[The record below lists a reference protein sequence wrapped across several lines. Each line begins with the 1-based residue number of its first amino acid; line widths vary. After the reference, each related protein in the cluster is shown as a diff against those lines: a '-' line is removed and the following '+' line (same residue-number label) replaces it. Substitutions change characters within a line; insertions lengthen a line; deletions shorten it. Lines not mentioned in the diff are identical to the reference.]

1 MFRKFAVLLLSLV
14 VFAGIPLSPV
24 HAGVVTNPN
33 TGGTPG
39 SWTQGDRPPVV
50 DPAKPAILFVHGLNS
65 SAKVWYESN
74 DMYQQAFD
82 NGYET
87 AFINLHDISG
97 TSQNM
102 WDNGRLLADKIK
114 EISNHFG
121 KKLVIVAHSKGGID
135 TQTAL
140 VHYNAHVYVTNVIT
154 LGTPHHGSQLADL
167 AYSSWASWLAALIG
181 SKSPGTE
188 SMQTSYMKYF
198 RTQTDSLANVSKNK
212 YYTFAGDNW
221 GSGSTS
227 HIFGGM
233 YLSTFGDNDGVVTV
247 ANAHLPKG
255 TMVSIG
261 RWNHS
266 TVRTGSHVFNLI
278 KPYMTAPSVSTGI
291 SIMSINGME
300 SDEVAASGQNSE
312 PVEVQAA
319 AVQAA
324 QPVHN
329 DADSPYYIRGGEHN
343 GTAAERLVVENGVA
357 SVTLNWISNRPVD
370 QLHVVTPDG
379 EELPVQPQVTADDG
393 LLNGAYHHTVSVPA
407 PQAGE
412 WTVKADSSEPG
423 AYLFMAAFEKV
434 NDQHAKLKKEKNGK
448 QLTVDTKGL
457 KADKTKLNVQIE
469 FYNEG
474 AKQSKSSIKQA
485 YGLKGKKVQQRQIE
499 AAEAI
504 ELPVA
509 EGEGV
514 FNVTVDVEGET
525 TEGYPIRRTL
535 IKSVYVDA
543 NGNAYSS

>member
-1 MFRKFAVLLLSLV
+1 MLRKFAVLLLSMVVLAGTSLV
-14 VFAGIPLSPV
+14 PAN
-24 HAGVVTNPN
+24 AGVVTNPN
-33 TGGTPG
+33 PGGTPG

-65 SAKVWYESN
+65 SAKVWYEGN
-74 DMYQQAFD
+74 DMYQYAFD

-87 AFINLHDISG
+87 AFINLHDITG

-121 KKLVIVAHSKGGID
+121 KKLVIVAHSKGGVD

-140 VHYNAHVYVTNVIT
+140 VHYNAHAYVTNVIT

-198 RTQTDSLANVSKNK
+198 RSQTDGLANVSKNK

-227 HIFGGM
+227 HVIGGM
-233 YLSTFGDNDGVVTV
+233 YLSTFGANDGVVTV
-247 ANAHLPKG
+247 NNAYLPKG

-278 KPYMTAPSVSTGI
+278 KPYLTAPSVSTGI
-291 SIMSINGME
+291 SRMSAEDM
-300 SDEVAASGQNSE
+300 GQVENTSADRSAE

-319 AVQAA
+319 AVHAGQTA
-324 QPVHN
+324 QSE
-329 DADSPYYIRGGEHN
+329 ADNRYYIRGGEHN
-343 GTAAERLVVENGVA
+343 GTASEKLVVENGVA
-357 SVTLNWISNRPVD
+357 SVNLNWISNYPVD

-379 EELPVQPQVTADDG
+379 EELPVQAQVIADDG
-393 LLNGAYHHTVSVPA
+393 LLNGAYHHTVSLPS
-407 PQAGE
+407 PEAGE
-412 WTVKADSSEPG
+412 WTVKADSSQPG
-423 AYLFMAAFEKV
+423 AYLFMAAFEKA
-434 NDQHAKLKKEKNGK
+434 NDQHAKLKKELNGK
-448 QLTVDTKGL
+448 QLKVDTKGL
-457 KADKTKLNVQIE
+457 KADKTKLKVQVE
-469 FYNEG
+469 YYNNG
-474 AKQSKSSIKQA
+474 TKQSAASIKQS
-485 YGLKGKKVQQRQIE
+485 YGKKGKKVQQSQIQ
-499 AAEAI
+499 ASEAI
-504 ELPVA
+504 VLPVT

-514 FNVTVDVEGET
+514 YNVTVDVEGET